1 MFGSYAAKVATAAI
15 RTSLSYS
22 FGLNVYLGPIPGQFG
37 WVIFYHSLQ
46 GVIKEPLERG
56 GWRTL
61 DLLILIL
68 QSFHTLSH
76 IQLKTKTMHMPP
88 EYVGIFLERTILDYK
103 LVEVPKYTLILET
116 ISYPPSFEIIQN
128 LYPLPITF
136 SL

>member
-1 MFGSYAAKVATAAI
+1 MAKCLF
-15 RTSLSYS
+15 RSYS
-22 FGLNVYLGPIPGQFG
+22 RAVWLSDLLSLVAGGNLGAAR
-37 WVIFYHSLQ
+37 
-46 GVIKEPLERG
+46 EG

-76 IQLKTKTMHMPP
+76 IQLKTETMHVPP

-103 LVEVPKYTLILET
+103 LVEVPKYTLLLET
-116 ISYPPSFEIIQN
+116 ISYPPSFEIIQD

-136 SL
+136 PL